1 MVIFK
6 INEKDHDRKLLRELR
21 LIKKTKSYF
30 EIQKVLNFYERLVGV
45 LSQFKPTIKIIE
57 LNEDPFIKDEI
68 FEINLISFL
77 IFYNDF
83 EYLLCAE
90 YDLFESFEKSTLEH
104 YMRLFSMYSNKKGLI
119 IVWDDDELSSLFV
132 EKKKIYDPLDEVYLK
147 FQDNIEP
154 LVSLL
159 NNLIEKKELTR
170 KLELEIY
177 KKEEYSI
184 KKDLKTY
191 LQENMRVFYETQN
204 LIRDIEDLDI
214 NYTIKSIINIFDDYL
229 NNKID
234 QDQMKSQFLKL
245 YNFEK

>member
-6 INEKDHDRKLLRELR
+6 INEKEHDKKLLRELR

-30 EIQKVLNFYERLVGV
+30 EIQKVLNFYEKLLVV
-45 LSQFKPTIKIIE
+45 LSQFKPTIKVIE
-57 LNEDPFIKDEI
+57 LNEDPFIKYEN

-77 IFYNDF
+77 IFYNNF

-104 YMRLFSMYSNKKGLI
+104 YMGLFSRYSNKKGLI
-119 IVWDDDELSSLFV
+119 IVWNDNELSSLFV
-132 EKKKIYDPLDEVYLK
+132 EKKKIYDPLDEVYLES
-147 FQDNIEP
+147 QDKIEP

-159 NNLIEKKELTR
+159 NNLIEKKELIE

-184 KKDLKTY
+184 KNDLKAY
-191 LQENMRVFYETQN
+191 LQENIKVSYEAQN

-214 NYTIKSIINIFDDYL
+214 NYTLKSIINIFNDYL
-229 NNKID
+229 NNEID
-234 QDQMKSQFLKL
+234 QDQMKNQFLNL